1 MSMNRTDAIQ
11 ISRRYATAMFDLA
24 VDAKKEK
31 TLVEE
36 FSTLAQAIAENA
48 ELADALAN
56 PTIHHSQKA
65 AVLAALVKKGDALTK
80 KAVAAI
86 VDGGRADLIPTI
98 AEDLQQ
104 RLSTHNNEVE
114 AVVTSARSLS
124 TTTQKQ
130 LVQSLTEATGKT
142 VKLKLKEDAS
152 VLGGLSIELGSLRL
166 DATLAGALN
175 TMREQLLAPTH

>member
-24 VDAKKEK
+24 VEAKKEK

-36 FSTLAQAIAENA
+36 FSTLANAIASNE
-48 ELADALAN
+48 ELAVVLAN
-56 PTIHHSQKA
+56 PTIHHTQKA
-65 AVLAALVKKGDALTK
+65 AVLEALVAKGDTVTK
-80 KAVAAI
+80 RAVAVIAE
-86 VDGGRADLIPTI
+86 GGRADLIPTI
-98 AEDLQQ
+98 AEDLEH
-104 RLSTHNNEVE
+104 RLAAHLGEVE
-114 AVVTSARSLS
+114 AVVTSARALS
-124 TTTQKQ
+124 PATQKQ
-130 LVQSLTEATGKT
+130 LVQSLAEATGKS

-175 TMREQLLAPTH
+175 NMREQLLAPTH

>member
-1 MSMNRTDAIQ
+1 MNRTDAIQ

-24 VDAKKEK
+24 IEAKKEK

-36 FSTLAQAIAENA
+36 FSTLAAAVTGNA
-48 ELADALAN
+48 ELAAALAN

-65 AVLAALVKKGDALTK
+65 AVLEALVKKGDNVTRR
-80 KAVAAI
+80 AVAVIAE
-86 VDGGRADLIPTI
+86 GGRADLIPTI
-98 AEDLQQ
+98 AEDLAQ
-104 RLSTHNNEVE
+104 RLSAYTNEIE
-114 AVVTSARSLS
+114 ATVTSARALS
-124 TTTQKQ
+124 SATQKQ
-130 LVQSLTEATGKT
+130 LVQSLAEATGKT

-152 VLGGLSIELGSLRL
+152 VLGGLCIELGSLRL